1 MSSSDDDTGCWG
13 LLPNVVP
20 QVLHVLTQL
29 WSFVEHPGQVFM
41 HGGRF

>member
-29 WSFVEHPGQVFM
+29 WSFVLHPGQVFM

>member
-1 MSSSDDDTGCWG
+1 MSSSEDSCTCG

-41 HGGRF
+41 QGGRF